1 METVRKDIL
10 PYVALT
16 CVKTDKFKTNCLSVS
31 LLTQLCR
38 EDAARNALI
47 PYVLRR
53 GTTYHPDME
62 SIANALDD
70 LYGACIE
77 PFVRKK
83 GEIQSIGFYADFI
96 DDAYVPGNAAVL
108 EQVTALLGELL
119 FSPNTRGGLFLP
131 AYVESEKT
139 KLLEKIRGRVN
150 DKRSYALFRLSELM
164 CQFEDYSVGA
174 LGSEEE
180 AESIGYQKL
189 TKHYRSLLANS
200 PIEIF
205 YCGSADFDR
214 VEAAVLNAFSILP
227 RGEFDLELGTDIRMN
242 ALESNVRHYT
252 DELDV
257 TQGKLAVGFRLGPC
271 MEDPDPAAIRG
282 FNAIYG
288 GSLTSKLFTHV
299 RERLSLCYYAS
310 SGVDLHKGILYVS
323 SGIAFDKFD
332 AALSEILAQLDAIRQ
347 GNITDEELDSARKY
361 VAGNLRTLMDS
372 PAQLEDFYLSS
383 LLQGFDCTPDELA
396 AMIDFVTKEDIVAI
410 ANGTE
415 CDTIYFMKGLPEE
428 DEEEEAHES

>member
-16 CVKTDKFKTNCLSVS
+16 CVKTDKFKTNCLSIS

-62 SIANALDD
+62 SISNALGD

-96 DDAYVPGNAAVL
+96 DDAYVPGSAAIL
-108 EQVTALLGELL
+108 EQVTALMGELL
-119 FSPNTRGGLFLP
+119 LSPNTRGGLFLP

-150 DKRSYALFRLSELM
+150 DKRSYALFRLSETM
-164 CQFEDYSVGA
+164 CQFEDYAVGA

-205 YCGSADFDR
+205 YCGSADFSR
-214 VEAAVLNAFSILP
+214 VENAILSAFSGLP

-242 ALESNVRHYT
+242 ALESDIRYYT
-252 DELDV
+252 DELNV
-257 TQGKLAVGFRLGPC
+257 TQGKLAVGFRLGAC
-271 MEDPDPAAIRG
+271 MEDPDPAAIRV
-282 FNAIYG
+282 FNAVYG
-288 GSLTSKLFTHV
+288 GSLTSKLFTNV

-310 SGVDLHKGILYVS
+310 SGIDLHKGILYVS
-323 SGIAFDKFD
+323 SGIEFDKFD
-332 AALSEILAQLDAIRQ
+332 AALAEIFAQLDAIRQ
-347 GNITDEELDSARKY
+347 GDITDEELDSARKY
-361 VAGNLRTLMDS
+361 VAGNLRTTLDS
-372 PAQLEDFYLSS
+372 ALQLEDFYLSS
-383 LLQGFDCTPDELA
+383 ILQGLDCTPDELA
-396 AMIDFVTKEDIVAI
+396 ALAESITKDELIAI
-410 ANGTE
+410 ANGVE
-415 CDTIYFMKGLPEE
+415 CDTVYFMKGLPEE
-428 DEEEEAHES
+428 EDEDEN